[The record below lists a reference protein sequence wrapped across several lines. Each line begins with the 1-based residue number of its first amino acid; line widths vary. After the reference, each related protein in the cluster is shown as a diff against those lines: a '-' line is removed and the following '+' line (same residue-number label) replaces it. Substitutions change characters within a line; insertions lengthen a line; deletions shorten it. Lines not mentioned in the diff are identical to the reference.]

1 MYDPT
6 SCFMNNAL
14 VDQLTQRQVNSQGVN
29 SESQQ
34 LALTHQSVLDKINNN
49 EKYGE
54 PGMMGDEEADK
65 IMGEVPGVFA
75 INTYERK
82 QLKMKKH
89 KRVKRKKYLRNKLKQ
104 TGKI

>member
-1 MYDPT
+1 
-6 SCFMNNAL
+6 
-14 VDQLTQRQVNSQGVN
+14 
-29 SESQQ
+29 
-34 LALTHQSVLDKINNN
+34 
-49 EKYGE
+49 
-54 PGMMGDEEADK
+54 MMGDEEADK